1 MLGYKRL
8 GEGRKGGRGGG
19 GGEGKRGIKRGE
31 ERKKQYR
38 YWYSVAALEYSL
50 GRRIG

>member
-8 GEGRKGGRGGG
+8 GEGRKKGGRGGG
-19 GGEGKRGIKRGE
+19 GEGKEGNKESIVE

-38 YWYSVAALEYSL
+38 YW
-50 GRRIG
+50 